1 MEIKYKKQ
9 NQNFWQEDLGFLF
22 LVSFFQRFQRFNW
35 KFEKKKKEVV
45 RIRDMQ
51 IWSTLKTQEEQWKV
65 AVDQKREGNPLGVI
79 ISCTKWRHKI
89 FAEIFILSS

>member
-1 MEIKYKKQ
+1 
-9 NQNFWQEDLGFLF
+9 
-22 LVSFFQRFQRFNW
+22 
-35 KFEKKKKEVV
+35 
-45 RIRDMQ
+45 MQ

-79 ISCTKWRHKI
+79 IPCTKWRHKI

>member
-1 MEIKYKKQ
+1 
-9 NQNFWQEDLGFLF
+9 
-22 LVSFFQRFQRFNW
+22 
-35 KFEKKKKEVV
+35 
-45 RIRDMQ
+45 MQ

>member
-1 MEIKYKKQ
+1 MGS
-9 NQNFWQEDLGFLF
+9 LPLA
-22 LVSFFQRFQRFNW
+22 SFFPKVSKDLIERR
-35 KFEKKKKEVV
+35 KKVV
-45 RIRDMQ
+45 KIRDMQ

-79 ISCTKWRHKI
+79 IPCTKWRHKI